1 MRRALA
7 LASVCFAAC
16 SGTAGTTATEAMSP
30 PSTTAPATVATTT
43 TAPALATTAGTSP
56 AVPSPTVVGERR
68 VPLVPEADP
77 APGVPGPLPDGATG
91 VAVAAAGGAA
101 LADAPGGDVVVVARE
116 GLVFPV
122 QARTGDWLHVRTP
135 CETSAWLDGSRAVF
149 VPSRDG
155 RPTPG
160 PGFDFGQAVIV
171 LDPGHGGPNEGA
183 RGPAGLLEKFV
194 NLDIARRAR
203 DLLAAPRTIDPAT
216 GAVLAGDEIPAAG
229 RVWVT
234 RSEGPPGADI
244 EAGLTYRAE
253 IANRAGADAFVSI
266 HNNAEPDGPF
276 EGPGSEVYYQVLDP
290 ESRRLAGILVEE
302 LRRSLG
308 AFDAAWVGDTDAGAK
323 PRLRSDG
330 TDLYG
335 VLRASDVPAVITEGA
350 FISNPAEESLL
361 ATEEFRH
368 AYAEAVYRALV
379 RFLTTDDPGSG
390 FTEPYQRTVSPGRG
404 APEEECRVPAQP

>member
-7 LASVCFAAC
+7 LASCLLAAC
-16 SGTAGTTATEAMSP
+16 SGAAGTTSTAVPPPPPPTSAPATSTPTTSVPEP
-30 PSTTAPATVATTT
+30 TSTTATFPIVAE
-43 TAPALATTAGTSP
+43 P
-56 AVPSPTVVGERR
+56 ERR
-68 VPLVPEADP
+68 VPLVAEPDP
-77 APGVPGPLPDGATG
+77 APPAGGLLPDGATG

-101 LADAPGGDVVVVARE
+101 LAEAPGGEPLVLARE

-122 QARTGDWLHVRTP
+122 VGRTGDWLQVRTP
-135 CETSAWLDGSRAVF
+135 CEALAWLDGSAAAFFPTRAA
-149 VPSRDG
+149 
-155 RPTPG
+155 RPAPG
-160 PGFDFGQAVIV
+160 PGFDFSQAVIV

-183 RGPAGLLEKFV
+183 RGPGGLLEKFV

-203 DLLAAPRTIDPAT
+203 DLLSAPRRLDPAT
-216 GAVLAGDEIPAAG
+216 GAVLAGDDIPAAG

-234 RSEGPPGADI
+234 RTEGPPGADV

-276 EGPGSEVYYQVLDP
+276 DGPGSEVYFQVLDP
-290 ESRRLAGILVEE
+290 QSRRLAGLMVEE

-308 AFDAAWVGDTDAGAK
+308 AFEAVWVGDTDAGAK

-350 FISNPAEESLL
+350 FISNPAEEALL

-390 FTEPYQRTVSPGRG
+390 YTEPYPRTVAPGRG
-404 APEEECRVPAQP
+404 APEDECRVPAQG